1 VGTGPDGGEAL
12 GNRARMGRGAYRAV
26 GDEAPAAPATTGDG
40 RRGAG
45 EQDACVVASSELRND
60 KKRNGQRDGTGWRW
74 WCERKKQ
81 VQNRG
86 AKPRNDGVCRM
97 RLMGSGTEYTPYS
110 TPQVILHPTNLT
122 HHQTYPAPNQPDP
135 TSRTPH
141 LPTPRPAKQAYE
153 PCRLH
158 RPQST
163 SFFPSRARGASG
175 AKRRERRVRAGAQW
189 HARSGEGSG
198 WSGARCAGGA
208 RARWRLQRKQWRCSG
223 AWAPIYGFGR
233 APALHPRRAGD
244 AEESLAST
252 RVQRT

>member
-135 TSRTPH
+135 TSRTPTSP
-141 LPTPRPAKQAYE
+141 LRDPLNRRMNPVVSTVPNQPASPPREHEA
-153 PCRLH
+153 
-158 RPQST
+158 
-163 SFFPSRARGASG
+163 
-175 AKRRERRVRAGAQW
+175 
-189 HARSGEGSG
+189 
-198 WSGARCAGGA
+198 
-208 RARWRLQRKQWRCSG
+208 
-223 AWAPIYGFGR
+223 
-233 APALHPRRAGD
+233 
-244 AEESLAST
+244 
-252 RVQRT
+252 